1 MIGPSTGWQPL
12 SSKLLVR
19 MSLYRWTGSNGD
31 RVDKWWHYNH
41 QTTEMRV
48 VGMLRNIHVLVY
60 CVATASESSWPWD
73 NALDFGTLGTSYLLA
88 LLQLLSLHPVL
99 WQCMVAPSMAALSS
113 SPMRQLVITSWLNI
127 QAQLDICI
135 EDCVDCL
142 TNSPKDFITYR
153 TSSRRQCVPGPFSGL
168 GTRLFVI
175 VIQLQ
180 DDSKADCLESVVILT
195 CMIILG
201 K

>member
-1 MIGPSTGWQPL
+1 MVTVLTNDDIT
-12 SSKLLVR
+12 
-19 MSLYRWTGSNGD
+19 TT
-31 RVDKWWHYNH
+31 H
-41 QTTEMRV
+41 QMTEMRV
-48 VGMLRNIHVLVY
+48 VRMLRSIHVLVY
-60 CVATASESSWPWD
+60 RVATASESSWPWD
-73 NALDFGTLGTSYLLA
+73 NALDFGTLGTSYSLA

-142 TNSPKDFITYR
+142 TNSPKDFITYG

-168 GTRLFVI
+168 GTRLVII

-195 CMIILG
+195 CVIILLSI
-201 K
+201 